1 MAGNLFSIQLYEQ
14 GPSVR
19 TKILINNFLELTY
32 AMISQTPQLQYL
44 VVEI

>member
-1 MAGNLFSIQLYEQ
+1 MTGNGFSIQLYEQ
-14 GPSVR
+14 EPSVR
-19 TKILINNFLELTY
+19 TAILINNFLELTY